1 MQENTAAEDAQAFG
15 TSLDDPVFAAE
26 QAHLS
31 EVYAELEKM
40 RGELVRKM
48 EATSAAAARDKLDL
62 LSEISNDFTSDTET
76 SETYASYG
84 AVNSVIDSY
93 NAQQEVTADK
103 LARSFAPAVLR
114 ESRAAIQARPAAQG
128 TLHWRRRHFR

>member
-15 TSLDDPVFAAE
+15 TSPDDPVFATE

-48 EATSAAAARDKLDL
+48 EATSAAPRA
-62 LSEISNDFTSDTET
+62 ISSICFPKFRTT
-76 SETYASYG
+76 
-84 AVNSVIDSY
+84 
-93 NAQQEVTADK
+93 
-103 LARSFAPAVLR
+103 
-114 ESRAAIQARPAAQG
+114 SRAIPKRAKPM
-128 TLHWRRRHFR
+128 RRTAP